1 MAFGGGSMTDDLA
14 TAILEE
20 LKAIRA
26 ALEDHGQDG
35 LLTAAEVAQRFGVG
49 RDWIYA
55 NADVLGAVR
64 LPSPTGQRPRLRF
77 DPNNVAE
84 ALADPVP
91 APLPSK
97 SITEIELLPIGKQ
110 R

>member
-1 MAFGGGSMTDDLA
+1 MTDELA
-14 TAILEE
+14 AAILEE

-26 ALEDHGQDG
+26 ALEDHGQDDG

-49 RDWIYA
+49 RDWIYG
-55 NADVLGAVR
+55 NADFLGALH

-77 DPNNVAE
+77 DPNTVAE

-91 APLPSK
+91 APLPK
-97 SITEIELLPIGKQ
+97 KPLTETELLPIGRK

>member
-1 MAFGGGSMTDDLA
+1 MTDELA
-14 TAILEE
+14 AAILEE

-26 ALEDHGQDG
+26 ALEDHSQDG
-35 LLTAAEVAQRFGVG
+35 LLTAAETAQKFGVS
-49 RDWIYA
+49 RDWVYG
-55 NADVLGAVR
+55 NADLLGAVR

-77 DPNNVAE
+77 DPNTVAE

-91 APLPSK
+91 APQPKKPSTK
-97 SITEIELLPIGKQ
+97 TELLPIGRK